1 MDKTSYKELLK
12 TKEWK
17 EYRERILV
25 RDNYICKNCGSTKY
39 LNVHHIKYIRG
50 RKPWEYP
57 EELLVTLCRDCH
69 SKVHNIENTPSKQ
82 EESNKNFFMVFTD
95 NLGLFFSIKSERAKS
110 VLLWM
115 CCNAEFNTGVVYLPA
130 PRMEEMSEFL
140 NMPKQS
146 IYNNIVQ
153 LKKLGLLTGE
163 RGKFMINPEVFWKGD
178 IQTRRQLLESNGGAI
193 SVTFSITPNEDF
205 NNE

>member
-1 MDKTSYKELLK
+1 MNKEEYKELLK

-25 RDNYICKNCGSTKY
+25 RDNHTCKNCGSTKY
-39 LNVHHIKYIRG
+39 LNVHHIKYIKG

-57 EELLVTLCRDCH
+57 EELLVTLCRNCH
-69 SKVHNIENTPSKQ
+69 SKVHKIIDKQ
-82 EESNKNFFMVFTD
+82 YEQDVNNNNFFMVFTD
-95 NLGLFFSIKSERAKS
+95 KLKPFFSIKSDSAKN
-110 VLLWM
+110 LLIWM
-115 CCNAEFNTGVVYLPA
+115 CCNAEFNTGIVYLPA
-130 PRMEEMSEFL
+130 PRMEELSSFL

-146 IYNNIVQ
+146 IYNSIVQ

-163 RGKFMINPEVFWKGD
+163 RGKFMINPEIFWKGD
-178 IQTRRQLLESNGGAI
+178 IQTRRQLLESNGGAL

-205 NNE
+205 DNK